1 MRIANAAKKILAA
14 GGYNMSAYLP
24 LIFGLVGGLGLFLYG
39 MQLMADGLQK
49 IAGDRL
55 RRILEVLTST
65 PVIGVLVGAGVTM
78 LIQSSSATTVMVV
91 GFVNAG
97 LLTLKQAVS
106 LIMGANIGTTIT
118 AFMVSLKLTD
128 LALPAIGIGFLLTLF
143 SKRKNPR
150 FVGQAVLGFGLLFL
164 GMKVMGDAMQ
174 PLKENVAFTSG
185 VLSLSRSPL
194 LGMLAGLALTAII
207 QSSSAVTGLV
217 VTLAAEGLI
226 DLNVGLAI
234 TLGSNIGTC
243 VTALLASIG
252 TQLVAKRAAVAHLL
266 FNVIGVIIF
275 MTLFHPFAAFVSTTH
290 PLLERQVAN
299 AHIIFNVANTIL
311 LLPFINLFTRLVE
324 KLIPGEISIEH
335 MGALYL
341 DEHLMKTPSVALGQA
356 RRELVR
362 MGRLALAMLEEVYTA
377 FAQGSA
383 EGLEAAAKKEETINL
398 LEHAVVEYLARLSQ
412 ESLSREQSDRIPALL
427 SISSDI
433 ERIGDL
439 AENIGELAEYRAEHR
454 LPFSEE
460 ATKEMQSMY
469 EKVYTLAEEAIN
481 LLETEDIRRAT
492 SLLADE
498 SEVDELEK
506 TLRLRHIH
514 RLNSG
519 SCFPASGIIFL
530 DLISNLE
537 RVADHAT
544 NVIEAMAGIPSDES
558 VGG

>member
-1 MRIANAAKKILAA
+1 
-14 GGYNMSAYLP
+14 MSAYLP
-24 LIFGLVGGLGLFLYG
+24 LAFGLVGGLGLFLYG

-55 RRILEVLTST
+55 RRILEILTST
-65 PVIGVLVGAGVTM
+65 PIVGVLVGAGVTM

-106 LIMGANIGTTIT
+106 LIMGANIGTTVT

-128 LALPAIGIGFLLTLF
+128 LALPAIGIGFLLTLL
-143 SKRKNPR
+143 SKRKNQR
-150 FVGQAVLGFGLLFL
+150 FIGQAVLGFGLLFL
-164 GMKVMGDAMQ
+164 GMKVMGDTMQ
-174 PLKENVAFTSG
+174 PLKDSSAFTHA
-185 VLSLSRSPL
+185 VLSLSRNPL
-194 LGMLAGLALTAII
+194 LGMLAGMVLTAII

-226 DLNVGLAI
+226 DLNLGVAV

-266 FNVIGVIIF
+266 FNVIGAIIF
-275 MTLFHPFAAFVSTTH
+275 ISYFRPFVAFVAATHPF
-290 PLLERQVAN
+290 LERQVAN
-299 AHIIFNVANTIL
+299 AHIIFNTTNTLL

-324 KLIPGEISIEH
+324 ILTPGEVSTEH
-335 MGALYL
+335 MGPMYL
-341 DEHLMKTPSVALGQA
+341 VENLMKTPSVALGQA

-362 MGRLALAMLEEVYTA
+362 MGKLSLAMLAEVYTA
-377 FAQGSA
+377 FAHGST
-383 EGLEAAAKKEETINL
+383 EGLEAAAKKEETINR

-412 ESLSREQSDRIPALL
+412 ESLTSEQSGRLSTLL
-427 SISSDI
+427 SVSSDI

>member
-1 MRIANAAKKILAA
+1 
-14 GGYNMSAYLP
+14 MSAYIP
-24 LIFGLVGGLGLFLYG
+24 IVFGLVGGLGLFLYG

-55 RRILEVLTST
+55 RKILEVLTST
-65 PVIGVLVGAGVTM
+65 PVIGVLVGAVVTM

-97 LLTLKQAVS
+97 LLTLRQAVS
-106 LIMGANIGTTIT
+106 LIMGANIGTTVT
-118 AFMVSLKLTD
+118 AFIVSLKLTD

-143 SKRKNPR
+143 SKKKNPR
-150 FVGQAVLGFGLLFL
+150 FVGQAILGFGLLFL
-164 GMKVMGDAMQ
+164 GMKVMGDTMQ
-174 PLKENVAFTSG
+174 PFKENAAFTTG

-194 LGMLAGLALTAII
+194 LGMLAGLVLTALI

-252 TQLVAKRAAVAHLL
+252 TQLMAKRAAVAHLL
-266 FNVIGVIIF
+266 FNVLGVAIF
-275 MTLFHPFAAFVSTTH
+275 MSVFGPFVTFVATTH

-299 AHIIFNVANTIL
+299 AHIIFNLANTLL
-311 LLPFINLFTRLVE
+311 LLPFINPFTRLVE

-362 MGRLALAMLEEVYTA
+362 MGRLALAMLEEVYKA

-383 EGLEAAAKKEETINL
+383 EGLEAAAKKEENINL
-398 LEHAVVEYLARLSQ
+398 LEHAVVDYLARLSQ

-460 ATKEMQSMY
+460 ATREMQTMY
-469 EKVYTLAEEAIN
+469 DKVHDLVADAIS
-481 LLETEDIRRAT
+481 LLETDNIEGAT
-492 SLLADE
+492 SLLDHE
-498 SEVDELEK
+498 SEVDAMEK

-514 RLNSG
+514 RLNTG
-519 SCFPASGIIFL
+519 NCFPASGIIFL

-544 NVIEAMAGIPSDES
+544 NITEAVAGIESDES
-558 VGG
+558 YGD